1 MNNEAEKV
9 EEQQTATRVSH
20 PPLPDPAIA
29 EREAMLDSLLMIDE
43 QLLEYTCH
51 QLFDLYQKTGN
62 HEVRRLA
69 MLTGQLGAAIL
80 GADPREFFPEAPPI
94 SDSQGSGGAPTYP
107 NHNNRAGWS
116 EAPSQGFQ
124 PTQPPVDAFG
134 RPLAMP
140 MNVPATS
147 GQVHQHNPSGAEM
160 RVVSDPSGTMTGAP
174 VNPQYIPPQPGQVDS
189 RYAQP
194 VQPQQFPQTRRQRR
208 MGR

>member
-1 MNNEAEKV
+1 LKQKPRKKKMTNEAEKV
-9 EEQQTATRVSH
+9 ETETVQRVSH

-29 EREAMLDSLLMIDE
+29 ERDAVLDSLLMIDE

-116 EAPSQGFQ
+116 EAPSQGYQ
-124 PTQPPVDAFG
+124 PMQ
-134 RPLAMP
+134 

-160 RVVSDPSGTMTGAP
+160 RVVSDPSGTMTGIP
-174 VNPQYIPPQPGQVDS
+174 VNPQYMPPQPGQVDP
-189 RYAQP
+189 RYAQQ
-194 VQPQQFPQTRRQRR
+194 QPQPQPQFPQTRRQRR
-208 MGR
+208 MSR